1 MATAK
6 KEELKPKSFRIKEET
21 ANRIKEIANELG
33 SNQQECLS
41 RLIECYELQ
50 SAKSVM
56 VGKKDEIEKF
66 DGYLNAIS
74 RMFTGSLEDIQL
86 TTDRVRNEYEAQL
99 LAKDEKIAEL
109 ESQIDKVK
117 LADAEA
123 VEDEK
128 QVAASKI
135 EALEKEIEEL
145 KATLEKERKET
156 EQQEAGIK
164 EEIDKY
170 KSLCEVKIQKLKVQM
185 EQKHME
191 EIEQMKKDYEQEI
204 GCYRAANAT
213 LLNKYELLFQRL
225 K

>member
-1 MATAK
+1 
-6 KEELKPKSFRIKEET
+6 
-21 ANRIKEIANELG
+21 
-33 SNQQECLS
+33 
-41 RLIECYELQ
+41 
-50 SAKSVM
+50 M

-128 QVAASKI
+128 QAAASKI